1 MCCIS
6 DLPSRWREEAEFL
19 RHRGQEDMARMV
31 ESYSGDLEL
40 EISKENSEL
49 LTIAEAATLSGYS
62 EEHLRRLARSGDLP
76 TTRNG
81 DRGRI
86 QITRGDVPKKPGR
99 SKSKGDAQR
108 SPDDYDVSEDARDI
122 AQRMRR

>member
-1 MCCIS
+1 
-6 DLPSRWREEAEFL
+6 
-19 RHRGQEDMARMV
+19 MV

-122 AQRMRR
+122 AKRMRR